1 MLITG
6 GWWWGKFST
15 WLYSLGVDISSPFLS
30 LYGDPLMAVLLL
42 QVSFIFAL
50 ARGIVLRLVA

>member
-6 GWWWGKFST
+6 GKRRGKFST

-30 LYGDPLMAVLLL
+30 LYGDPLMAALLL
-42 QVSFIFAL
+42 QVSFNFAL
-50 ARGIVLRLVA
+50 ARGIVPRLIA